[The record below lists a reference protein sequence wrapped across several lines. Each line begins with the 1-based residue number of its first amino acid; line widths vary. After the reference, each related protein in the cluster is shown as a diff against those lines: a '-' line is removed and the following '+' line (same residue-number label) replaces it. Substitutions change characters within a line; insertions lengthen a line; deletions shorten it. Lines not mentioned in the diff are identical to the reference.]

1 MKKGIY
7 LYFGVWAVTVAAFW
21 LGLSREAMGYSLLAF
36 YAVLPAVG
44 IICPAIMAI
53 NRCSFGCAIASSV
66 VIGFFYSLA
75 QYVTFSLL
83 NMLNI
88 SFERINPFSVEAMI
102 GGALT
107 ALLGF
112 AIGGVIRLVRGR

>member
-1 MKKGIY
+1 MKKGLLI
-7 LYFGVWAVTVAAFW
+7 YFGVWAVTVAAFW
-21 LGLSREAMGYSLLAF
+21 LGLSRDAMGYSLLAF
-36 YAVLPAVG
+36 YAVLPAAG
-44 IICPAIMAI
+44 IICPAIMAA
-53 NRCSFGCAIASSV
+53 NRCSFGFAIASSV

-107 ALLGF
+107 ALLVF
-112 AIGGVIRLVRGR
+112 AFGGIIRLFRGR